1 MPCHFSL
8 TLSAEVKLKVSSMTS
23 FPDYGDHECCG
34 QQLAVPSELAPQPA
48 PQSSVLSPWPP
59 SPLSV
64 AREALPKL
72 IPSPFATI
80 EVH

>member
-23 FPDYGDHECCG
+23 FPGYGDHECCG
-34 QQLAVPSELAPQPA
+34 QQLAVPSELAPQLA

-64 AREALPKL
+64 AQEALPKL